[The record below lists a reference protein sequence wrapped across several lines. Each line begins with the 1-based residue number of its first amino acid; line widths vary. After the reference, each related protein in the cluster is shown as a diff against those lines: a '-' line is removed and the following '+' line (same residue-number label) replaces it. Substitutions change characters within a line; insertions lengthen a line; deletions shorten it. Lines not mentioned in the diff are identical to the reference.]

1 MGVPNMSIL
10 AETVQH
16 MEHNK
21 IFTSNNASNYRV
33 LCILITYLL
42 YTLKT
47 KQTKF
52 YKNLRNY
59 NYDIHSQNTCK
70 YTPFT

>member
-1 MGVPNMSIL
+1 MGVPSMSIL
-10 AETVQH
+10 AETIQH

-33 LCILITYLL
+33 LYILMTYLL

-47 KQTKF
+47 K
-52 YKNLRNY
+52 
-59 NYDIHSQNTCK
+59 
-70 YTPFT
+70 